1 MISRKSIDEVLERAR
16 IEEVVGDF
24 VNLKRRGSNLIG
36 LCPFHNEKTPS
47 FSVSPT
53 RNIYKCFGCGK
64 VGGAAQF
71 VMEHERYDFPEAI
84 RYLANK
90 YGVQLEETKQDAESI
105 EAERER
111 ETIYKVLEFAWQFY
125 KNQLFKTE
133 EGQLSGL
140 TYFQERGFRT
150 KTIENFGLGYSS
162 HAADGLVSQALKS
175 GFTKEILQ
183 RAGLMTQGDGDF
195 FRHRVIFPIFN
206 ISGKVI
212 AFAGRQLQNNKRSPK
227 YINSPE
233 TEIYQKRKVLYGL
246 FHAKKAIRDEN
257 NCFLVEG
264 YTDVISLHQAGI
276 ENVVASSGT
285 SLTPDQ
291 IRLIRRYASQ
301 ITVLYDSDVAGIKA
315 AMRGLDLILEEN
327 MDVRI
332 VLLPESEDPDSF
344 VQKNGMAGFNEYIRE
359 NSKDFILFKTNL
371 LLKEA
376 GNDPVRK
383 SALIKELVESLARI
397 PEAIKR
403 ATFTQECARLMKI
416 EEHILVRETNK
427 AVAEFIQQKRRGI
440 PGDVAE
446 YETRTQKQVFDNEER
461 PSDRENFIPSSITD
475 QYQERDVIRILLSYG
490 DKDIPDSPVNPLGR
504 YMIASLED
512 IIDHFEHSVYKKII
526 EEYQAVLVKGQL
538 PGPEYFTNHPDRE
551 IQSLTIE
558 LLTFPFEYASWEEH
572 DIPMQI
578 QLHPDDNFKK
588 DAHNAILRLKLKI
601 VMNHIEQNQ
610 ARLAELQTEGNDE
623 EMIIHIRLHYDL
635 LQIREQITSQF
646 KNVVLKV

>member
-1 MISRKSIDEVLERAR
+1 MISKKSIEEVIERTR
-16 IEEVVGDF
+16 IEEVVQDF

-36 LCPFHNEKTPS
+36 LCPFHHEKTPS

-64 VGGAAQF
+64 GGDSVKF
-71 VMEHERYDFPEAI
+71 VMDHERYEFPEAI
-84 RYLANK
+84 RYLAGK
-90 YGVQLEETKQDAESI
+90 YGIQLEETQQDAESML
-105 EAERER
+105 AERER
-111 ETIYKVLEFAWQFY
+111 ETIYKVLEFAEHYF
-125 KNQLFKTE
+125 KNLLLKTE
-133 EGQLSGL
+133 EGQISGL
-140 TYFQERGFRT
+140 NYFTERGFRK
-150 KTIENFGLGYSS
+150 KTIENFGLGYASQL
-162 HAADGLVSQALKS
+162 ADGLISEALKS

-183 RAGLMTQGDGDF
+183 RAGLMTQNEGDF

-212 AFAGRQLQNNKRSPK
+212 AFAGRQLQSNKRSPK

-264 YTDVISLHQAGI
+264 YTDVISLHQSGI

-301 ITVLYDSDVAGIKA
+301 ITVLYDSDVAGVKA

-332 VLLPESEDPDSF
+332 VLLPEGEDPDSF
-344 VQKNGMAGFNEYIRE
+344 VKKNGMAGFSDFIRE

-376 GNDPVRK
+376 GSDPVRK
-383 SALIKELVESLARI
+383 SALIKDLVESLAKI

-416 EEHILVRETNK
+416 EEQILVRETNK

-446 YETRTQKQVFDNEER
+446 YETRTQKQAFDNEER
-461 PSDRENFIPSSITD
+461 PQDPLQRLPDISDQF
-475 QYQERDVIRILLSYG
+475 QERDIIRVLLNYG
-490 DKDIPDSPVNPLGR
+490 NKIMQDSPINSLGLFVL
-504 YMIASLED
+504 ASLED
-512 IIDHFEHSVYKKII
+512 VIDQFENPLYKKII
-526 EEYQAVLVKGQL
+526 VIYQSFLLRHQL
-538 PGPEYFTNHPDRE
+538 PGPEYFTNHSDRE
-551 IQSLTIE
+551 IQTLAIE
-558 LLTFPFEYASWEEH
+558 LLSSPFEYASWDEH
-572 DIPMQI
+572 DIPLQI
-578 QLHPDDNFKK
+578 QMHPDDNFKK
-588 DAHNAILRLKLKI
+588 DAHNAILRFKLEVVK
-601 VMNHIEQNQ
+601 NHIEQNLS
-610 ARLAELQTEGNDE
+610 RMTELESEGNDE
-623 EMIIHIRLHYDL
+623 EMIIHIRMHQDL
-635 LQIREQITSQF
+635 IQVREQITSQF

>member
-1 MISRKSIDEVLERAR
+1 MISRKSIDEVLERVR
-16 IEEVVGDF
+16 IEEVVQDF
-24 VNLKRRGSNLIG
+24 VNLKRRGGNLVG
-36 LCPFHNEKTPS
+36 LCPFHHEKTPS

-64 VGGAAQF
+64 GGDSVKF
-71 VMEHERYDFPEAI
+71 VMEHEGYDFPEAI
-84 RYLANK
+84 RYLAGK
-90 YGVQLEETKQDAESI
+90 YGIQLEETKQDAESI
-105 EAERER
+105 QAERER
-111 ETIYKVLEFAWQFY
+111 ETIYKVLEFAWQFF
-125 KNQLFKTE
+125 KKQLFHTE
-133 EGQLSGL
+133 EGQLAGL
-140 TYFQERGFRT
+140 NYFKERGFRT
-150 KTIENFGLGYSS
+150 KTIENFGLGYAPQ
-162 HAADGLVSQALKS
+162 AADALISEALKA
-175 GFTKEILQ
+175 GFTKDILQ

-212 AFAGRQLQNNKRSPK
+212 AFAGRQLLTSKRSPK

-233 TEIYQKRKVLYGL
+233 TEIYLKRKVLYGL
-246 FHAKKAIRDEN
+246 FHAKKTIRDEN

-285 SLTPDQ
+285 ALTPEQ

-332 VLLPESEDPDSF
+332 ALLPEGEDPDSF
-344 VQKNGMAGFNEYIRE
+344 VQKSGMAGFNEFIKE
-359 NSKDFILFKTNL
+359 NSKDFILFKTHL

-376 GNDPVRK
+376 GSDPVRK
-383 SALIKELVESLARI
+383 SALIKDLVESLARI

-403 ATFTQECARLMKI
+403 ATFLQECARLMKI

-427 AVAEFIQQKRRGI
+427 AVAEFLQQKRRGV
-440 PGDVAE
+440 PSDVAD
-446 YETRTQKQVFDNEER
+446 YESRTQKQIFDNEER
-461 PSDRENFIPSSITD
+461 PKDPSVILLPDLTD
-475 QYQERDVIRILLSYG
+475 QYQERDIIRILLNYG
-490 DKDIPDSPVNPLGR
+490 DKNIPDSNINPLSR
-504 YMIASLED
+504 YIVVSLLD
-512 IIDHFEHSVYKKII
+512 IIDQFQHPLYKKIMDAYQSLI
-526 EEYQAVLVKGQL
+526 EQDQL
-538 PGPEYFTNHPDRE
+538 PGPDYFTNHPDRE
-551 IQSLTIE
+551 IQTLAIE
-558 LLTFPFEYASWEEH
+558 LLSFPYEYASWDEH

-601 VMNHIEQNQ
+601 VMEHIERNQ
-610 ARLAELQTEGNDE
+610 IRLAELQAQGNDE
-623 EMIIHIRLHYDL
+623 EMIIHVRMHYDL
-635 LQIREQITSQF
+635 LQVREQITSQF
-646 KNVVLKV
+646 KSVVLKV

>member
-1 MISRKSIDEVLERAR
+1 MISRKSIDEVIERSR
-16 IEEVVGDF
+16 IEEVVQDF

-36 LCPFHNEKTPS
+36 LCPFHHEKTPS

-53 RNIYKCFGCGK
+53 KNIYKCFGCGK
-64 VGGAAQF
+64 GGDSVKF
-71 VMEHERYDFPEAI
+71 VMDHERYEFPEAI
-84 RYLANK
+84 RYLAGK
-90 YGVQLEETKQDAESI
+90 YGIQLEETQQDADSI
-105 EAERER
+105 LAERER
-111 ETIYKVLEFAWQFY
+111 ETIYKVLEFAE
-125 KNQLFKTE
+125 KHFKKELIQTE
-133 EGQLSGL
+133 EGQISGL
-140 TYFQERGFRT
+140 TYFTERGFRT
-150 KTIENFGLGYSS
+150 KTIESFGLGY
-162 HAADGLVSQALKS
+162 AAQAPDGLINEALKS

-183 RAGLMTQGDGDF
+183 RAGLMTQNDGDF

-291 IRLIRRYASQ
+291 IRLIRRYSTQ
-301 ITVLYDSDVAGIKA
+301 ITVLYDSDVAGVKA

-332 VLLPESEDPDSF
+332 ALLPEGEDPDSF
-344 VQKNGMAGFNEYIRE
+344 VQKNGMAGFNEFIRG

-416 EEHILVRETNK
+416 EEYILVRETNK
-427 AVAEFIQQKRRGI
+427 AVAEFLQQKRRGVPDDI
-440 PGDVAE
+440 AD
-446 YETRTQKQVFDNEER
+446 YETRTQKQAFDNEQR
-461 PSDRENFIPSSITD
+461 PSDPSLRLLPDLAD
-475 QYQERDVIRILLSYG
+475 QYQERDIIRILLNYG
-490 DKDIPDSPVNPLGR
+490 HKIIPDSPINPLSR
-504 YMIASLED
+504 YLLVSLED
-512 IIDHFEHSVYKKII
+512 VIDQLEQPVYKKII
-526 EEYQAVLVKGQL
+526 AIYLEKLAIDQL
-538 PGPEYFTNHPDRE
+538 PGPDYFINHPDRE
-551 IQSLTIE
+551 IQTLAIE
-558 LLTFPFEYASWEEH
+558 LLTVPFEYASWDEH
-572 DIPMQI
+572 DIPLQI
-578 QLHPDDNFKK
+578 QIHPDENFKK
-588 DAHNAILRLKLKI
+588 DAHNAILRFKLEVVK
-601 VMNHIEQNQ
+601 NHIEQNLT
-610 ARLAELQTEGNDE
+610 RMTELEAEGKDD
-623 EMIIHIRLHYDL
+623 EMIIHLRLHQDL
-635 LQIREQITSQF
+635 MQVREQITSQF